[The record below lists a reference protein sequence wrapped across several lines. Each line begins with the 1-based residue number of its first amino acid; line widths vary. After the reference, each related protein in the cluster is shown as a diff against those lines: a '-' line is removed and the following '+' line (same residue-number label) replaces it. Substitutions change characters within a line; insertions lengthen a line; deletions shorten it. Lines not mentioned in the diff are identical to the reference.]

1 MLTPN
6 TVRAA
11 IYNKL
16 LVSVNAGTL
25 EYEVFDE
32 DDITKTTTK
41 TILRAQVIFDNV
53 KFDES
58 DPPPDEPWVRLAV
71 RHLSRSQESLGQK
84 GNRKFLVEALVM
96 IQVFVPTEGN
106 TMEGDAVAWA
116 MAEVYDAENLIVQ
129 NHYRP
134 AGPPPREPIGSISF
148 RSASCAE
155 TEVEGKLWG
164 LLVEIPFSYRSH
176 QVDMSS
182 FVKVKPCL
190 A

>member
-25 EYEVFDE
+25 KYDVFKEGAINDTE
-32 DDITKTTTK
+32 TKC
-41 TILRAQVIFDNV
+41 IGRDQVIFDNV

-71 RHLSRSQESLGQK
+71 RHLSRTQESLGKK
-84 GNRKFLVEALVM
+84 GNRKFSVEALVM

-116 MAEVYDAENLIVQ
+116 MAEVYDAENLDVQ

-134 AGPPPREPIGSISF
+134 ADILSQEVIGSIAF

-164 LLVEIPFSYRSH
+164 LLVEIPFSYE
-176 QVDMSS
+176 
-182 FVKVKPCL
+182 VKK
-190 A
+190 

>member
-16 LVSVNAGTL
+16 LVSVNADTL
-25 EYEVFDE
+25 EYEVFKEGAINDTE
-32 DDITKTTTK
+32 TRRIE
-41 TILRAQVIFDNV
+41 RNQVIFDNV

-58 DPPPDEPWVRLAV
+58 DPPGDKPWVRLAV
-71 RHLSRSQESLGQK
+71 RHLSRSQESLGKK

-96 IQVFVPTEGN
+96 IQVFTATEGN

-116 MAEVYDAENLIVQ
+116 MAEVYDAENIIAKDQ
-129 NHYRP
+129 YRDESTQ
-134 AGPPPREPIGSISF
+134 APIDDGTISF
-148 RSASCAE
+148 RSASCSE

-164 LLVEIPFSYRSH
+164 LLVEIPFSY
-176 QVDMSS
+176 QVT
-182 FVKVKPCL
+182 K
-190 A
+190 